1 MIKWPSLL
9 CNQRG
14 TILIMI
20 VSFHHKGLRRF
31 FETGDRAGIQPHHAA
46 RLQYLL
52 TALDAARI
60 VEDMNRSGFHLH
72 LLKELKNPRWSVR
85 IDGNWRL
92 TFEFRNGNV
101 YVIDYEDYH

>member
-20 VSFHHKGLRRF
+20 VSFHHKGLRKF
-31 FETGDRAGIQPHHAA
+31 FETGSLAGIQPHHAN
-46 RLQYLL
+46 RLKNLL
-52 TALDAARI
+52 AALDTAEV
-60 VEDMNRSGFHLH
+60 VEDMDQPGSHFHL
-72 LLKELKNPRWSVR
+72 LRGMKEPRWSVKVN
-85 IDGNWRL
+85 GNWRL
-92 TFEFRNGNV
+92 TFEFRQANA